1 MKKTLMILVAVVT
14 MFCLTGCGTET
25 LTCTMSQS
33 QTGMTMVQKVDATF
47 VNNEVTK
54 MNMKIDITLDDDYAS
69 YADTMKSTLEEQYKV
84 FSDNGGKVDV
94 SGEGNIINIGIDLDV
109 KNMTDKQIK
118 NLNMGDVY
126 GTKSATAKE
135 LESEGYTCN

>member
-1 MKKTLMILVAVVT
+1 MKKILMFLVAVVA

-25 LTCTMSQS
+25 LKCTMSQS
-33 QTGMTMVQKVDATF
+33 QTGMSMDQKVDATF

-54 MNMKIDITLDDDYAS
+54 MNMKIDV
-69 YADTMKSTLEEQYKV
+69 TLEESYAKHADLIKNTLEDQYKI
-84 FSDNGGKVDV
+84 FSDNGGKVNI

-109 KNMTDKQIK
+109 KNMTDKQLK
-118 NLNMGDVY
+118 NLNMGDIY

-135 LESEGYTCN
+135 LEKQGYTCN